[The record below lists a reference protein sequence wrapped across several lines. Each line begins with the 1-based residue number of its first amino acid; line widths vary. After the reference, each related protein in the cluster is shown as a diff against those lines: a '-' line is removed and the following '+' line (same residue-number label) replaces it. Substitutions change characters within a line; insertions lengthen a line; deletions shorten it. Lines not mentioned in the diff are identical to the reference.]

1 MANGTDEQANID
13 AASQAA
19 TATEASSRADEAIQ
33 DLIGGMPA
41 EVKKAFLQS
50 IATQLGIA
58 GDVKDWTTGHAANI
72 LSQLAN
78 AWQQEVTLHGIHDW
92 DQQQELESPTR
103 VFPRAR
109 SVIGNWIDRL
119 IQDYFGADNKDE
131 IKQKLLNIAE
141 AIPSQVG
148 EAGGDILGTTGEM
161 YGRGFSGIGEHV
173 RGGIDIMGETVGGA
187 ASGLGTG
194 AQALGSFAGELP
206 GNIMQGVEDIRR
218 LTNPLANLERWTQPP
233 QIHPGPPQSQ
243 GMGVP
248 PTAPGYIPGE
258 GTIDAPVGAS
268 PHQVG
273 AEAEIP
279 IGFIRWIAER
289 IRP

>member
-13 AASQAA
+13 AATQAA
-19 TATEASSRADEAIQ
+19 TGAEASSRADQAIQ

-50 IATQLGIA
+50 VATQLGIA

-161 YGRGFSGIGEHV
+161 YGRGFSGIGEHARAGV
-173 RGGIDIMGETVGGA
+173 DFVGETVGGA

-194 AQALGSFAGELP
+194 GRGIADAVGSFAGSVP
-206 GNIMQGVEDIRR
+206 GNIMQAAQGVQSMI
-218 LTNPLANLERWTQPP
+218 P
-233 QIHPGPPQSQ
+233 QITPGPPQSQ

-273 AEAEIP
+273 PEAEIP

-289 IRP
+289 LRP